1 MKSFISNLKNDILC
15 KRTRNKMLSSYLS
28 SEYFGFDSNPHA
40 SACIKCQV
48 SGKRYK
54 AFKKEVE
61 AFCIKW
67 KGVSFK
73 NESKSALLDLAG
85 PISEKS
91 GKNISRSEWQ
101 TILIENGYFAR
112 SIPKEYGGYG
122 GEPDIIKSRIIA
134 TEFSKHKVPN
144 AMGGQGIDMLVPTL
158 LEWGTEEQKQK
169 YIKSTLHGETI
180 WCQGYSEPNAGSDLA
195 NLQTKGELI
204 DGKWVI
210 NGQKI
215 WTSTAQFS
223 QMMFCLIRTE
233 PEASKHAGIS
243 FILIPMDTPG
253 IEIRPLVDMTLKAGF
268 NEVFFDDVTVPEE
281 NLVAKRGEGWSVA
294 NSVLGHER
302 GSLANPNATMNR
314 LNTLINL
321 MKEETID
328 GRRLIDVPSYRER
341 LLQVQGKVMA
351 VQAHSLRLLSSKINP
366 NQNVK
371 LGGMIQK
378 LVGTELRH
386 ELEGLAIDIMG
397 ELGTLYEDDPNVRDG
412 GSWQFTYMYFLG
424 LIIGGGTNQIQK
436 NIISERGLGMPREPK
451 VTVEV

>member
-1 MKSFISNLKNDILC
+1 MDLEFG
-15 KRTRNKMLSSYLS
+15 
-28 SEYFGFDSNPHA
+28 SEYDEFT
-40 SACIKCQV
+40 
-48 SGKRYK
+48 
-54 AFKKEVE
+54 KEVE
-61 AFCIKW
+61 SFCKEYSNAIITTSSDK
-67 KGVSFK
+67 KFDMHD
-73 NESKSALLDLAG
+73 ALSG
-85 PISEKS
+85 NSNEKS
-91 GKNISRSEWQ
+91 GKIVNRSDWQ
-101 TILIENGYFAR
+101 RLLIEKGYFAR

-204 DGKWVI
+204 DGKWII

-215 WTSTAQFS
+215 WTSTAQYS

-268 NEVFFDDVTVPEE
+268 NEVFFDDVAVPEE

-302 GSLANPNATMNR
+302 GSLANPNATLNR

-328 GRRLIDVPSYRER
+328 GRRLIDVASYRDR
-341 LLQVQGKVMA
+341 LLQIQGKVLA
-351 VQAHSLRLLSSKINP
+351 VQANSLRLLSAKINP
-366 NQNVK
+366 GQNVK

-397 ELGTLYEDDPNVRDG
+397 ELGTLYEDDPNVRGG

-451 VTVEV
+451 VQAEV

>member
-1 MKSFISNLKNDILC
+1 MHDALSGNSSNAN
-15 KRTRNKMLSSYLS
+15 
-28 SEYFGFDSNPHA
+28 
-40 SACIKCQV
+40 
-48 SGKRYK
+48 GKT
-54 AFKKEVE
+54 V
-61 AFCIKW
+61 
-67 KGVSFK
+67 G
-73 NESKSALLDLAG
+73 
-85 PISEKS
+85 
-91 GKNISRSEWQ
+91 RSEWQ
-101 TILIENGYFAR
+101 KLLIEKGYFAR
-112 SIPKEYGGYG
+112 SIPKQYGGYG

-134 TEFSKHKVPN
+134 GAFAKYKVPN

-158 LEWGTEEQKQK
+158 LEWGTEEQKQEHVE
-169 YIKSTLHGETI
+169 STLHGQTV

-195 NLQTKGELI
+195 SLQTKGELI

-215 WTSTAQFS
+215 WTSTAQYS
-223 QMMFCLIRTE
+223 QMMFCLVRTE

-268 NEVFFDDVTVPEE
+268 NEVFFDNVTVPEE
-281 NLVAKRGEGWSVA
+281 NIVGKRGEGWSVA

-302 GSLANPNATMNR
+302 GSLANPNATLNR

-328 GRRLIDVPSYRER
+328 GRRLIDVASYRDR
-341 LLQVQGKVMA
+341 LLQIQGKVLA
-351 VQAHSLRLLSSKINP
+351 VQANSLRLLSAKINP
-366 NQNVK
+366 GQNVK

-397 ELGTLYEDDPNVRDG
+397 ELGTLYEDDPNVRGG

-451 VTVEV
+451 VQAEV